1 MAMPDPQFVHLRLHS
16 EFSIADGIVRLDDAV
31 AAAAADG
38 QGALALTDLG
48 NAFGLVKFYQE
59 ARAHGVKP
67 IAGCDVWLTNP
78 LERDKPSRLLLLVK
92 DRVGYLHLCQLLS
105 RASLTN
111 QYRGRAEVEAEWLEE
126 GLAVG
131 LLALSGAQLG
141 DVGVTLAAGNL
152 EGARRHAA
160 RWARI
165 FPDSFYIEVQ
175 RSGHPGTET
184 YLQQAVALA
193 VEMRLPIVATHPV
206 QFMTADD
213 FTAHEARVCISE
225 GDMLAN
231 PRRSK
236 RFTTEQYFLTQAQMA
251 ARFADLPAALA
262 NSVEIARRCNLT
274 LELGKPKLPPFPT
287 PDGMTLDDYLVQLS
301 KDGLEIRL
309 AMLYPDETERER
321 KRATY
326 YQRLDFECGT
336 IIKMGFPGY
345 FLIVA
350 DFINWA
356 KNNGVPVGPG
366 RGSGAGSLV
375 AYALGVTDLDPLRYN
390 LLFERFLNPDRV
402 SMPDFDIDFC
412 QEGRDRVIQYV
423 KTKYG
428 ADAVS
433 QIATFGTMAAK
444 AAVRDIG
451 RVLDLGYMFT
461 DGIAKL
467 IPFKPGK
474 HVTIADALK
483 EEPLLQERH
492 DSEDEVQQLLELA
505 QRVEGLTRN
514 VGMHAGGVLI
524 APGKLTDFCPL
535 YTQGDDGGGV
545 VSQYDKD
552 DVEAVGLVKFDFLGL
567 TTLTILD
574 WAERYIRR
582 LDPGMADWSLG
593 QVSLT
598 DPASFSILKKANTV
612 AVFQLESRG
621 MQGMLKDAQ
630 PDRFEDIIALVALY
644 RPGPMD
650 LIPSFCARKH
660 GRERVDYPDPRVEA
674 VLKETYGIMVYQ
686 EQVMQMAQ
694 IIGGYSLGGADLLR
708 RAMGKKKAEEMAA
721 HRELFR
727 EGAAKNG
734 LGGDKADEIFDL
746 MEKFA
751 GYGFNKSHAAAYA
764 LLAYYTAWLKA
775 HHPAEFMA
783 ANLSL
788 AMDDTDKVKILF
800 EDCIANGLAMLPP
813 DINRSAYRFEP
824 TIDEAVSDGADP
836 GTNPPGNLA
845 GNAAASQGAAPSSAD
860 RPRARTIRYG
870 LGAVKGSGQAAIE
883 EIVRARAE
891 QPFTDLFDFCTRVD
905 RRVVNRRTIEALI
918 RAGAFDALHADRAQL
933 FASVALAVE
942 AAEQA
947 SANALQAGLFDMGGG
962 SSAGHELVKEPSWSD
977 KRQLQEEKAALGFY
991 LSGHLFNA
999 YRQEIRRFVKLPL
1012 ADLTEG
1018 RDKLVAGVIGS
1029 MRTQMTQRGKM
1040 LIVLLD
1046 DGSAQCEITIFNEQ
1060 FEANKALFKEDELLV
1075 VQGQTRYDSFSG
1087 GLRFTAEAVMDLE
1100 RARSRYADVLR
1111 LSVNGNADPQRL
1123 RAVLAAHRFVPP
1135 LAPAGQNG
1143 PNGSNGPSVGQ
1154 AGGSSVGAGRP
1165 NASRA
1170 SPGAANGNGR
1180 GNGAGRGRGERPAA
1194 FEPSGLRVRI
1204 HYTGQGVECDSTLG
1218 DTWRVRPTDELLA
1231 ILQAEF
1237 SAQAVEIQYPPR

>member
-1 MAMPDPQFVHLRLHS
+1 MSDPRFVHLRVHS
-16 EFSIADGIVRLDDAV
+16 EFSIADGIVRLDDIV
-31 AAAAADG
+31 GAAAKDG

-48 NAFGLVKFYQE
+48 NAFGLVRFYTE
-59 ARAHGVKP
+59 ARGKGIKP
-67 IAGCDVWLTNP
+67 IAGCDVWITNP
-78 LERDKPSRLLLLVK
+78 DDRDKPSRLLLLVK
-92 DRVGYLHLCQLLS
+92 DKRGYLNLCELLTK
-105 RASLTN
+105 AWLTN
-111 QYRGRAEVEAEWLEE
+111 QYRGRAEVEAGWLES
-126 GLAVG
+126 GLGVG
-131 LLALSGAQLG
+131 LLALSGAQHG
-141 DVGVTLAAGNL
+141 DIGMAFAAGN
-152 EGARRHAA
+152 EEAA
-160 RWARI
+160 KRNALRWAGI
-165 FPDSFYIEVQ
+165 FPNGFYIELQ
-175 RSGHPGTET
+175 RSGQPGGET
-184 YLQQAVALA
+184 YVQQAVALA
-193 VEMRLPIVATHPV
+193 VALKLPVVATHPL
-206 QFMTADD
+206 QYMTADD

-231 PRRSK
+231 PRRQK
-236 RFTTEQYFLTQAQMA
+236 RFTTEQYFRTQDEMA
-251 ARFADLPAALA
+251 ALFADIPSALA
-262 NSVEIARRCNLT
+262 NTVEIAKRCNLT
-274 LELGKPKLPPFPT
+274 LELGKPKLPLFPT
-287 PDGMTLDDYLVQLS
+287 PDGMSLDEYLVQLS
-301 KDGLEIRL
+301 KAGLEKRL
-309 AMLYPDETERER
+309 EQLYPEETEREAQR
-321 KRATY
+321 ETY

-390 LLFERFLNPDRV
+390 LLFERFLNPERV

-423 KTKYG
+423 KGKYG

-451 RVLDLGYMFT
+451 RVLDLGYTFT

-474 HVTIADALK
+474 HVTIADAMK
-483 EEPLLQERH
+483 EEPLLQERF
-492 DSEDEVQQLLELA
+492 DNEDEVRQLLELA

-535 YTQGDDGGGV
+535 YTQGDDSGV

-582 LDPGMADWSLG
+582 LDPSKENWSLA
-593 QVSLT
+593 QVPLD

-660 GRERVDYPDPRVEA
+660 GREVVEYPDPRVET

-708 RAMGKKKAEEMAA
+708 RAMGKKKPEEMAQ

-727 EGAAKNG
+727 EGAAQNG
-734 LGGDKADEIFDL
+734 LAGAKADEIFDL

-764 LLAYYTAWLKA
+764 LLAYHTAWLKA

-783 ANLSL
+783 ANMSL

-800 EDCIANGLAMLPP
+800 EDCLANKMTVLPP
-813 DINRSAYRFEP
+813 DINFSAYRFEP
-824 TIDEAVSDGADP
+824 VAEADGKR
-836 GTNPPGNLA
+836 
-845 GNAAASQGAAPSSAD
+845 SK
-860 RPRARTIRYG
+860 TIRYG
-870 LGAVKGSGQAAIE
+870 LGAIKGSGQNAIE
-883 EIVRARAE
+883 EILRARAE
-891 QPFTDLFDFCTRVD
+891 SPFADLFDFCNRID
-905 RRVVNRRTIEALI
+905 RRVVNRRTVEALI
-918 RAGAFDALHADRAQL
+918 RAGAFDALHANRAQL
-933 FASVALAVE
+933 LASVSLAME
-942 AAEQA
+942 AADQA
-947 SANALQAGLFDMGGG
+947 SANALQAGLFDMGDAP
-962 SSAGHELVKEPSWSD
+962 SQGHELVDEPAWSD
-977 KRQLQEEKAALGFY
+977 KRRLQEEKSALGFY
-991 LSGHLFNA
+991 LSGHLFDA
-999 YRQEIRRFVKLPL
+999 YKDEVRRFVRLKIGELK
-1012 ADLTEG
+1012 EG
-1018 RDKLVAGVIGS
+1018 RDRLIAGVIS
-1029 MRTQMTQRGKM
+1029 SLRTQMTQRGKM
-1040 LIVLLD
+1040 LIALLD
-1046 DGSAQCEITIFNEQ
+1046 DGTGQCEVTIFNEQ
-1060 FEANKALFKEDELLV
+1060 FEANRQLFKEDELLV
-1075 VQGQTRYDSFSG
+1075 VQGQARNDAFTG
-1087 GLRFTAEAVMDLE
+1087 GIRFTVDTPMDLG
-1100 RARSRYADVLR
+1100 RARSRYAQSLKVQM
-1111 LSVNGNADPQRL
+1111 NGNADAQAL
-1123 RAVLAAHRFVPP
+1123 RRVLEAYSAAADAVQS
-1135 LAPAGQNG
+1135 APAQRAPAQPPARANG
-1143 PNGSNGPSVGQ
+1143 
-1154 AGGSSVGAGRP
+1154 GGRGD
-1165 NASRA
+1165 
-1170 SPGAANGNGR
+1170 NGNGS
-1180 GNGAGRGRGERPAA
+1180 GNGRAQRSAAPVPNGLAVQIVYRSEHAEGE
-1194 FEPSGLRVRI
+1194 VR
-1204 HYTGQGVECDSTLG
+1204 LG
-1218 DTWRVRPTDELLA
+1218 DAWRVKPTDELLA
-1231 ILQAEF
+1231 ALRGEF
-1237 SAQAVEIQYPPR
+1237 AGSSIEIVY

>member
-1 MAMPDPQFVHLRLHS
+1 MSPMSDPRFVHLRVHS
-16 EFSIADGIVRLDDAV
+16 EFSIADGIVRLDDV
-31 AAAAADG
+31 VKAAAKDG

-48 NAFGLVKFYQE
+48 NAFGLVRFYKE
-59 ARAHGVKP
+59 ARGKGVKP
-67 IAGCDVWLTNP
+67 IAGCDVWITNP
-78 LERDKPSRLLLLVK
+78 DDRDKPSRLLLLVK
-92 DRVGYLHLCQLLS
+92 DRRGYLNLCELLS
-105 RASLTN
+105 KASLTN
-111 QYRGRAEVEAEWLEE
+111 QYRGRAEVEAGWLES
-126 GLAVG
+126 GLGEG
-131 LLALSGAQLG
+131 LLALSGAQHG
-141 DVGVTLAAGNL
+141 DIGLALAAGN
-152 EGARRHAA
+152 EEAA
-160 RWARI
+160 KRNALHWAKV
-165 FPDSFYIEVQ
+165 FPGGFYIELQ
-175 RSGHPGTET
+175 RSGQPGGEQ
-184 YLQQAVALA
+184 YVQQSVALA
-193 VEMRLPIVATHPV
+193 AALKLPVVATHPM
-206 QFMTADD
+206 QFMTQDD

-225 GDMLAN
+225 GDILAN

-236 RFTTEQYFLTQAQMA
+236 RFTSEQFFRTQEEMA
-251 ARFADLPAALA
+251 ALFADIPSALA
-262 NSVEIARRCNLT
+262 NTVEIAKRCNLT
-274 LELGKPKLPPFPT
+274 LELGKPKLPLFPT
-287 PDGMTLDDYLVQLS
+287 PDGMSLDDYLVQLS
-301 KDGLEIRL
+301 KEGLEKRL
-309 AMLYPDETERER
+309 EQLYPDAAEREAQ
-321 KRATY
+321 RATY
-326 YQRLDFECGT
+326 YARLEFECGT

-390 LLFERFLNPDRV
+390 LLFERFLNPERV

-412 QEGRDRVIQYV
+412 QHGRDRVIQYV
-423 KTKYG
+423 KEKYG

-474 HVTIADALK
+474 HVTIADAMK
-483 EEPLLQERH
+483 EEPLLQERF
-492 DSEDEVQQLLELA
+492 DNEDEVHQLLELA

-535 YTQGDDGGGV
+535 YTQGDESGV

-582 LDPGMADWSLG
+582 LDPSKQDWSLA
-593 QVSLT
+593 QVPL
-598 DPASFSILKKANTV
+598 DDAPSFSILKKANTV

-660 GRERVDYPDPRVEA
+660 GREVVEYPDPRVES

-708 RAMGKKKAEEMAA
+708 RAMGKKKAEEMAE

-727 EGAAKNG
+727 QGAAKNG
-734 LGGDKADEIFDL
+734 LTGEKADEIFDL

-764 LLAYYTAWLKA
+764 LLAYHTAWLKA

-783 ANLSL
+783 ANMSL

-800 EDCIANGLAMLPP
+800 EDCLTNKMAVLPP
-813 DINRSAYRFEP
+813 DVNLSAYRFEP
-824 TIDEAVSDGADP
+824 VAEPDGKR
-836 GTNPPGNLA
+836 
-845 GNAAASQGAAPSSAD
+845 SK
-860 RPRARTIRYG
+860 TIRYG
-870 LGAVKGSGQAAIE
+870 LGAIKGSGQNAIE
-883 EIVRARAE
+883 EIIRARE
-891 QPFTDLFDFCTRVD
+891 DGPFIDIFDFCNRVD
-905 RRVVNRRTIEALI
+905 RRIVNRRTVEALI
-918 RAGAFDALHADRAQL
+918 RAGAFDSLHANRAQL
-933 FASVALAVE
+933 IASVSLAME

-947 SANALQAGLFDMGGG
+947 SANALQAGLFDMGDAP
-962 SSAGHELVKEPSWSD
+962 SQGHELVDEPEWAE
-977 KRQLQEEKAALGFY
+977 KKKLQEEKAALGFY
-991 LSGHLFNA
+991 LSGHLFDA
-999 YRQEIRRFVKLPL
+999 YKSEVRRFVRQKIGELK
-1012 ADLTEG
+1012 EG
-1018 RDKLVAGVIGS
+1018 RDKLVAGVIAS

-1040 LIVLLD
+1040 LIALLD
-1046 DGSAQCEITIFNEQ
+1046 DGTGQCEVTVFNET
-1060 FEANKALFKEDELLV
+1060 FEAHKQLFKEDELLV
-1075 VQGQTRYDSFSG
+1075 VQGQARNDAFTG
-1087 GLRFTAEAVMDLE
+1087 GIRFTVETVMDLGRARCRYAEAVKVEM
-1100 RARSRYADVLR
+1100 
-1111 LSVNGNADPQRL
+1111 NGNADALAL
-1123 RAVLAAHRFVPP
+1123 RRVLEAHSAGKDEPAA
-1135 LAPAGQNG
+1135 APAPVASARGGNG
-1143 PNGSNGPSVGQ
+1143 GGRNGGGGGGYGGDNGRQRQAVQIPNGLAVQVVYRSESAQ
-1154 AGGSSVGAGRP
+1154 
-1165 NASRA
+1165 
-1170 SPGAANGNGR
+1170 
-1180 GNGAGRGRGERPAA
+1180 GEMR
-1194 FEPSGLRVRI
+1194 
-1204 HYTGQGVECDSTLG
+1204 LG
-1218 DTWRVRPTDELLA
+1218 DAWRVKPTDELLA
-1231 ILQAEF
+1231 ALRGEF
-1237 SAQAVEIQYPPR
+1237 AGSSIEIVY